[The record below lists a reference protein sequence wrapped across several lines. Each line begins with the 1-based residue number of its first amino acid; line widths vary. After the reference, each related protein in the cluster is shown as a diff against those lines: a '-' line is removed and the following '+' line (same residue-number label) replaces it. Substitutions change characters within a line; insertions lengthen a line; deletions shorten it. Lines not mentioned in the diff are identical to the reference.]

1 MGVDSKDQYFSK
13 TLEKGLLVLSLF
25 DRDHTRLSLSQISRM
40 IGINKTSAYRLV
52 NTLVS
57 LGYINKNSRSKAL
70 RLGVNTLVLGYN
82 FLHGFELLQAAKPL
96 IDETFSKWKMT
107 IDSALLSG
115 FELLALYRRE
125 APGTVFF
132 RHPLVSRDLHAR
144 AMGKAVLSQISSEE
158 FDQVFETMPLSAC
171 TQKTITDRDRL
182 TGELEGVRSRG
193 YSVNNEEYVPGL
205 VSIGAP
211 LMNYQNGRVM
221 GAISFDFASA
231 EAPLNVIE
239 RKYSSVL
246 IKLAKDL
253 SEIITITEN

>member
-1 MGVDSKDQYFSK
+1 MS
-13 TLEKGLLVLSLF
+13 
-25 DRDHTRLSLSQISRM
+25 
-40 IGINKTSAYRLV
+40 GINKTSAYRLV

-96 IDETFSKWKMT
+96 IDEAFNKWKMT

-115 FELLALYRRE
+115 FQLLALYRRE

-144 AMGKAVLSQISSEE
+144 AMGKAVLSQLSPEE
-158 FDQVFETMPLSAC
+158 LDRIFETMPLSAC
-171 TQKTITDRDRL
+171 TTNTITDRDGL
-182 TGELEGVRSRG
+182 KSELEAVRTRG
-193 YSVNNEEYVPGL
+193 YSVNNEEYFPGL

-211 LMNYQNGRVM
+211 LMNYRNGRVL
-221 GAISFDFASA
+221 GAISFDFASGDS
-231 EAPLNVIE
+231 PLNLIE
-239 RKYSSVL
+239 RKYPSVL